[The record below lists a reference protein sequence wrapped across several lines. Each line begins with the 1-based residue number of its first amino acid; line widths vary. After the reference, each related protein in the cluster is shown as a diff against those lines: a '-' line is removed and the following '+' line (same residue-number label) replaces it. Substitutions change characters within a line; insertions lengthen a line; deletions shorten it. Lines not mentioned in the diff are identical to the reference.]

1 MVGMRNIGNLEAYL
15 GKTLGLLCEIQLSA
29 VPHLKSLPVYLKN
42 SFSFTLLKIEGVDY
56 LGVEPL
62 GDVKGSV
69 LLSSTKRLKELTG
82 ISTLVILPQIDTNLR
97 RTLISNKIDFVVPE
111 RQIYL
116 PSLCMYLNE
125 RGLGISIADKVV
137 LSPSAQALLLY
148 HLQVHSLEKL
158 TLKEIAPLLDYSA
171 KTISV
176 ITSELIKTTICTLE
190 SQGRSKLLHFT
201 QSGKE
206 LWKTVAPLLE
216 SPIANIYYINELPN
230 ELKEVAKMSFD
241 SALSY
246 YTFLAET
253 KQQTVAINKRNS
265 LISHL
270 LDIGE
275 LHPTEGSIR
284 VELWKYNPALLSDSP
299 FVDKLSLALCYKGN
313 NDERVNK
320 ELNQLID
327 NMEW

>member
-1 MVGMRNIGNLEAYL
+1 MRNIGNLDVYL
-15 GKTLGLLCEIQLSA
+15 GKILGLSCETQLSA

-56 LGVEPL
+56 LGIEPL
-62 GDVKGSV
+62 GDTKGSV
-69 LLSSTKRLKELTG
+69 LISSTKKLKELIG

-111 RQIYL
+111 KQIYL
-116 PSLCMYLNE
+116 PSLCIYLNE
-125 RGLGISIADKVV
+125 RGLGISTANKDI

-148 HLQVHSLEKL
+148 HLQVHSLENL

-176 ITSELIKTTICTLE
+176 ITSELIKTAICELE
-190 SQGRSKLLHFT
+190 SQGRSKLLHFA
-201 QSGKE
+201 QSGKK
-206 LWKTVAPLLE
+206 LWKIVAPLLE
-216 SPIANIYYINELPN
+216 SPIASIYYINELPN

-241 SALSY
+241 SALSQ
-246 YTFLAET
+246 YTFLADT
-253 KQQTVAINKRNS
+253 KQQAVAISKRNS

-313 NDERVNK
+313 DDERVNK

>member
-1 MVGMRNIGNLEAYL
+1 MRNIGNMDIYL
-15 GKTLGLLCEIQLSA
+15 GKILGLSCETQLSA
-29 VPHLKSLPVYLKN
+29 ASHLKSLPVYLKT

-56 LGVEPL
+56 LGIEPL
-62 GDVKGSV
+62 GDAKGSI
-69 LLSSTKRLKELTG
+69 LISSTKRLKELTG
-82 ISTLVILPQIDTNLR
+82 IPALVILSQIDISLR

-125 RGLGISIADKVV
+125 RGFGVNIADKDV

-148 HLQVHSLEKL
+148 HLQVHSLEGL

-176 ITSELIKTTICTLE
+176 ITSELIKPAICVLE
-190 SQGRSKLLHFT
+190 SQGRSKRLHFT
-201 QSGKE
+201 QSGRD
-206 LWKTVAPLLE
+206 LWKIVAPLLE
-216 SPIANIYYINELPN
+216 SPIASIYYINELPN
-230 ELKEVAKMSFD
+230 ELKEVAKMSCD
-241 SALSY
+241 SALSH
-246 YTFLAET
+246 YTFLADT
-253 KQQTVAINKRNS
+253 KQQAVAISKRNP

-275 LHPTEGSIR
+275 LHPTEGSVR

-313 NDERVNK
+313 DDERVNK

>member
-1 MVGMRNIGNLEAYL
+1 MRNIGNLNVYL
-15 GKTLGLLCEIQLSA
+15 GKIIGLKCEMQQSA
-29 VPHLKSLPVYLKN
+29 APYLKSLPVYLKN
-42 SFSFTLLKIEGVDY
+42 SFSFTLLEIEGVDY
-56 LGVEPL
+56 LGIEPL
-62 GDVKGSV
+62 GDTKGSV
-69 LLSSTKRLKELTG
+69 LISSTKRLKELTR

-111 RQIYL
+111 KQIYL

-125 RGLGISIADKVV
+125 RGLGISTANKDL
-137 LSPSAQALLLY
+137 LSPSSQALLLY
-148 HLQVHSLEKL
+148 HLQVQSLEKL

-176 ITSELIKTTICTLE
+176 ITSELIKTAICELE
-190 SQGRSKLLHFT
+190 SQGRSKLLHFA
-201 QSGKE
+201 QSGKK
-206 LWKTVAPLLE
+206 LWETVAPLLE
-216 SPIANIYYINELPN
+216 SPIASIYYINELPN

-241 SALSY
+241 SALSQ
-246 YTFLAET
+246 YTFLADT
-253 KQQTVAINKRNS
+253 KQQAVAISKRNS

-313 NDERVNK
+313 DDERVNK